1 MATEFDGEIGILFIV
16 FSAFFR
22 HISPMSDDQ
31 PKKKIELFGQGME
44 MLGEDLEKSNA
55 MLGNEAKNDQLG
67 AEVLEAMQALL
78 KNKKSADD

>member
-1 MATEFDGEIGILFIV
+1 MAKEFDGEIGILFIV
-16 FSAFFR
+16 FSELFG

-31 PKKKIELFGQGME
+31 PKKKTELYGQGME

-55 MLGNEAKNDQLG
+55 MLGTEAKNDQLG
-67 AEVLEAMQALL
+67 DEALEAMQALL